1 MQIMDMIIVALG
13 SYLLGSIPFGVL
25 VAKAFGIGDLRNA
38 GSGNIGATN
47 AYRVG
52 GKKVGILTLILDA
65 AKGYIAVYVTGYL
78 FPLEQLKALAML
90 AVMCGHC
97 FPIWL
102 KFKGGKGVATM
113 VASYLAI
120 SPMLGLIVI
129 LTWVTLF
136 LLKRISSLAS
146 LVAAVVGFCVFAYG
160 EGEISL
166 SMVAIFIAIL
176 IVFIRHKENITR
188 LLHGEEKAFK

>member
-1 MQIMDMIIVALG
+1 MQMMDVIIVALG

-25 VAKAFGIGDLRNA
+25 VAKAFGIGDLRSA

-65 AKGYIAVYVTGYL
+65 AKGYVAVYVTGYL
-78 FPLEQLKALAML
+78 FPLEFEALAML

-160 EGEISL
+160 EGGLSL
-166 SMVAIFIAIL
+166 NIVTIFVAIL

-188 LLHGEEKAFK
+188 LLRGEEKAFK

>member
-1 MQIMDMIIVALG
+1 MQIMDVIIVALG

-65 AKGYIAVYVTGYL
+65 AKGYTAVYVTGYL
-78 FPLEQLKALAML
+78 FPLEFKALAML

-129 LTWVTLF
+129 LTWITLF

-166 SMVAIFIAIL
+166 NMVAIFVAIL

-188 LLHGEEKAFK
+188 LLRGEEKAFK